1 MLVQLWLSFGDGSA
15 WCGLI
20 SYVSDLISVGSA
32 VVWGGDVVQ
41 FSLGAFWVQLYLAC
55 ASLVQLWF
63 SFG

>member
-32 VVWGGDVVQ
+32 VAWGGDVVQ
-41 FSLGAFWVQLYLAC
+41 FSLGAFWVQLYLA
-55 ASLVQLWF
+55 
-63 SFG
+63 